1 MKGLLTKLGSYL
13 GKHFDSLKSFLKK
26 HFKDFK
32 EFLAKHWKASLA
44 VTGVGVAGAQLWISY
59 DEFYDLFSD
68 ISSKFKGIL
77 SFLPVDNLLNE
88 LNSKIDISVV
98 TDSSFSE
105 LINAFGF
112 VSVANII
119 INGLGLCLGQVI
131 FIWIIKGVSS
141 AAMAKGL
148 KQVITKIPT

>member
-32 EFLAKHWKASLA
+32 EFLSKHWKGALT
-44 VTGVGVAGAQLWISY
+44 VTGAGVAATQLFISY
-59 DEFYDLFSD
+59 DEFSD
-68 ISSKFKGIL
+68 IFSEVSNKFKGIL
-77 SFLPVDNLLNE
+77 SFLPVDDLLNE
-88 LNSKIDISVV
+88 LNSKIDLSAV
-98 TDSSFSE
+98 TDSSFAE
-105 LINAFGF
+105 IINAFGF
-112 VSVANII
+112 ISVANII
-119 INGLGLCLGQVI
+119 VNGLGLCLGQVI

-148 KQVITKIPT
+148 KQVITKIPS